1 MTRTAA
7 IMAAVLM
14 AAVALVPAV
23 ADDSD
28 ARDSA
33 RFCDS
38 YILSTTY
45 KWIDGTVVRDD
56 CLYYKTSNTE
66 AIDAF
71 EKCMKDREGTLP
83 EDDSRTLKA
92 GDMVRI
98 YYATKDISVNVP
110 ISVKTPEGYEDRS
123 QILSSMEMPYPPGL
137 FVKAGDTFSIRINK
151 AVDNYGKDVMCYVVD
166 NGTVYDLSETYT
178 KTMKTTSEFTFET
191 DSPSGGCNGR
201 FYVDIQY
208 DSSGFSEPSGS
219 AALFAG
225 ICAAVTIAIFCILA
239 YAGLKPKW
247 SK

>member
-1 MTRTAA
+1 MTRTMT
-7 IMAAVLM
+7 IMAVILM
-14 AAVALVPAV
+14 AAVALVPIV

-28 ARDSA
+28 AKDSA

-71 EKCMKDREGTLP
+71 EKCIKDREGTLP

-92 GDMVRI
+92 GDIVRI

-123 QILSSMEMPYPPGL
+123 QIISSMEMPYPPGL
-137 FVKAGDTFSIRINK
+137 FVKAGDTFSIRIDK

>member
-14 AAVALVPAV
+14 AAVALVPVV

-208 DSSGFSEPSGS
+208 DGSGFSEPSGS

>member
-71 EKCMKDREGTLP
+71 EKCIKDREGTLP

-123 QILSSMEMPYPPGL
+123 QI
-137 FVKAGDTFSIRINK
+137 
-151 AVDNYGKDVMCYVVD
+151 
-166 NGTVYDLSETYT
+166 
-178 KTMKTTSEFTFET
+178 
-191 DSPSGGCNGR
+191 
-201 FYVDIQY
+201 
-208 DSSGFSEPSGS
+208 S
-219 AALFAG
+219 AAWRCRIPRGCSSRRETPSASASTRRWTTTG
-225 ICAAVTIAIFCILA
+225 RT
-239 YAGLKPKW
+239 
-247 SK
+247 

>member
-1 MTRTAA
+1 MTRTMT
-7 IMAAVLM
+7 IMAVILM

>member
-1 MTRTAA
+1 MTKAA
-7 IMAAVLM
+7 TILAVVLM
-14 AAVALVPAV
+14 AAVALVPVV

-38 YILSTTY
+38 YIMSTTY
-45 KWIDGTVVRDD
+45 KWVDGTVIRAD
-56 CLYYKTSNTE
+56 CLYYRTSNTE

-71 EKCMKDREGTLP
+71 EKCIEEREGTLP
-83 EDDSRTLKA
+83 ADDSKTLKA
-92 GDMVRI
+92 GDMVKI
-98 YYATKDISVNVP
+98 YYASKELNLNVP
-110 ISVKTPEGYEDRS
+110 IAVRTAEGLEDRS
-123 QILSSMEMPYPPGL
+123 QIFNDMKMPYPPGL
-137 FVKAGDTFSIRINK
+137 FVKAGDTFSIRIDK
-151 AVDNYGKDVMCYVVD
+151 AVDNYGKDVLCYVVD

-178 KTMKTTSEFTFET
+178 QTMQTTSEFTFET
-191 DSPSGGCNGR
+191 DSPSGNCNGR

-208 DSSGFSEPSGS
+208 EGSGFSEPSGS

>member
-1 MTRTAA
+1 MTRTMT

-14 AAVALVPAV
+14 AAVALVPVV

-28 ARDSA
+28 AKDSA

-151 AVDNYGKDVMCYVVD
+151 AVDNYGKDVTCYVVD

-208 DSSGFSEPSGS
+208 DGSGFSEPSGS

>member
-7 IMAAVLM
+7 IMAVVLM
-14 AAVALVPAV
+14 AAVALVPVV
-23 ADDSD
+23 ADASD
-28 ARDSA
+28 AKDSA

-151 AVDNYGKDVMCYVVD
+151 AVDNYGKDVTCYVVD

>member
-7 IMAAVLM
+7 IMAVVLM
-14 AAVALVPAV
+14 AAVALVPVV

-225 ICAAVTIAIFCILA
+225 ICATVTIAIFCILA

>member
-137 FVKAGDTFSIRINK
+137 FVKAGDTFSIRIDK

>member
-7 IMAAVLM
+7 IMAVVLM
-14 AAVALVPAV
+14 AAVALVPVV

-123 QILSSMEMPYPPGL
+123 QIIISMEMPYPPGL

-225 ICAAVTIAIFCILA
+225 ICATVTIAIFCILA

>member
-1 MTRTAA
+1 
-7 IMAAVLM
+7 
-14 AAVALVPAV
+14 
-23 ADDSD
+23 
-28 ARDSA
+28 
-33 RFCDS
+33 
-38 YILSTTY
+38 
-45 KWIDGTVVRDD
+45 
-56 CLYYKTSNTE
+56 
-66 AIDAF
+66 
-71 EKCMKDREGTLP
+71 MKDREGTLP

-123 QILSSMEMPYPPGL
+123 QILSNMEMPYPPGL

-151 AVDNYGKDVMCYVVD
+151 AVDNYGKDVTCYVVD

-208 DSSGFSEPSGS
+208 DGSGFSEPSGS

>member
-1 MTRTAA
+1 MTRTMT
-7 IMAAVLM
+7 IMAVILM
-14 AAVALVPAV
+14 AAVALVPIV

-28 ARDSA
+28 AKDSA

-71 EKCMKDREGTLP
+71 EKCIKDREGTLP

-123 QILSSMEMPYPPGL
+123 QIISSMEMPYPPGL
-137 FVKAGDTFSIRINK
+137 FVKAGDTFSIRIDK

-208 DSSGFSEPSGS
+208 ESSGFSEPSGS

>member
-1 MTRTAA
+1 MTRTMT
-7 IMAAVLM
+7 IMAVILM
-14 AAVALVPAV
+14 AAVALVPIV

-28 ARDSA
+28 AKDSA

-71 EKCMKDREGTLP
+71 EKCIKDREGTLP

-92 GDMVRI
+92 GDIVRI

-123 QILSSMEMPYPPGL
+123 QIISSMEMPYPPGL
-137 FVKAGDTFSIRINK
+137 FVKAGDTFSIRIDK

-208 DSSGFSEPSGS
+208 ESSGFSEPSGS

>member
-7 IMAAVLM
+7 IMAVVLM
-14 AAVALVPAV
+14 AAVALVPVV

-71 EKCMKDREGTLP
+71 NKCMKDREGTLP

-123 QILSSMEMPYPPGL
+123 QIISSMEMPYPPGL

-225 ICAAVTIAIFCILA
+225 ICATVTIAIFCILA

>member
-1 MTRTAA
+1 MTRTVAIVAA
-7 IMAAVLM
+7 ILM
-14 AAVALVPAV
+14 AAVALVPV
-23 ADDSD
+23 MADDSD

-45 KWIDGTVVRDD
+45 RWVDGTIVEPD
-56 CLYYKTSNTE
+56 CLYYKTTNEE

-71 EKCMKDREGTLP
+71 EECMEEREGTLP
-83 EDDSRTLKA
+83 ADDSKTLKA
-92 GDMVRI
+92 GDMVKI
-98 YYATKDISVNVP
+98 YYATKELGINVP
-110 ISVKTPEGYEDRS
+110 IYVRTATGIEDRS
-123 QILSSMEMPYPPGL
+123 QIFSDLKMPYPPGL
-137 FVKAGDTFSIRINK
+137 VVKAGDTFSIRIDK
-151 AVDNYGKDVMCYVVD
+151 AVDNYGKAVRCYVVD
-166 NGTVYDLSETYT
+166 NGIVYDLSETYS
-178 KTMKTTSEFTFET
+178 KTMKTTSEFSFET
-191 DSPSGGCNGR
+191 DNPAGADGR

-208 DSSGFSEPSGS
+208 EGSGFSEPSGS

>member
-1 MTRTAA
+1 MTRTVT
-7 IMAAVLM
+7 IMAVILM
-14 AAVALVPAV
+14 AAVALVPVV

-28 ARDSA
+28 AKDSA

-151 AVDNYGKDVMCYVVD
+151 AVDNYGKDVTCYVVD

-208 DSSGFSEPSGS
+208 DGSGFSEPSGS

>member
-1 MTRTAA
+1 MTRTMT
-7 IMAAVLM
+7 IMAVILM

-71 EKCMKDREGTLP
+71 EKCIKDREGTLP

>member
-71 EKCMKDREGTLP
+71 EKCIKDREGTLP

>member
-7 IMAAVLM
+7 IMAVVLM
-14 AAVALVPAV
+14 AAVALVPVV

-28 ARDSA
+28 AKDSA

-208 DSSGFSEPSGS
+208 EGSGFSEPSGS

-225 ICAAVTIAIFCILA
+225 ICATVTIAIFCILA